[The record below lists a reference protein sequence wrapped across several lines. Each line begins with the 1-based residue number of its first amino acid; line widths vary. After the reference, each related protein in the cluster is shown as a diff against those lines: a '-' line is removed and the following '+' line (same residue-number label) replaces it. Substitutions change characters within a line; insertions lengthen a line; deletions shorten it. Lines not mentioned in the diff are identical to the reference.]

1 MNKPVELDPGRA
13 GDIPVALRGVRD
25 ALVMIVDDEECLIE
39 LTQTLLEEAGY
50 SRFVSTADSPT
61 ALGMLLRERPDV
73 LLCDINMPGV
83 SGFDILSGMQAD
95 PALGYIPVIVL
106 TSADDPETKLRAL
119 ELGATD
125 FLRKPVDPSEL
136 LLRLRNTLAAQA
148 HREHL
153 AQFDH
158 VTGLPNRVRF
168 VDELSR
174 ALQLASETGL
184 PGALLQLG
192 LDRFRQVNEA
202 LGPAAGDALLRQA
215 GERIQHNLKAT
226 GGYAAWLGG
235 DEFCVLF
242 PSVGNLADCAR
253 RAERLREALALPYVL
268 EGRELQATSSIGV
281 TLFPE
286 DGDDADTLLRNAG
299 AALAGAKEAGRN
311 VCRFSSEVSN
321 LRALQRL
328 SLEAELRKAIEQGEL
343 RLFLQ
348 PRVHIARQRLS
359 GAEALMYWLRPSGG
373 LVAPDEFVAVA
384 EESGLI
390 APMCAWALR
399 AACKLNAEWA
409 AQGLPRVPIAV
420 SVSSSQFHQS
430 DFVRAVRTAVGSTG
444 QGQFLRLQLK
454 ESALMK
460 DPVAAIRVLQEL
472 KSLGM
477 TVSIDDFGIGHSSL
491 THLSKLPLD
500 ELKIDRSFLA
510 AVRTATDEA
519 VLVELIIEIAHKLGL
534 SVVAEGVQTRE
545 QLRYL
550 ATRGCDEI
558 QGHLVSAPLAAE
570 DFTAKFLKGRKA
582 SA

>member
-1 MNKPVELDPGRA
+1 MNKPVELNVSDS
-13 GDIPVALRGVRD
+13 
-25 ALVMIVDDEECLIE
+25 LVMIVDDEESLIE

-50 SRFVSTADSPT
+50 GRFVSTSDSSA

-83 SGFDILSGMQAD
+83 SGFDILSGLQGD
-95 PALGYIPVIVL
+95 PALGHIPVIVL

-174 ALQLASETGL
+174 ALQLARETGL

-202 LGPAAGDALLRQA
+202 LGPAAGDLLLRQA
-215 GERIQHNLKAT
+215 GERIQHHLKAS
-226 GGYAAWLGG
+226 GKSGYAAWLGG

-242 PSVGNLADCAR
+242 PRLANLADCAR
-253 RAERLREALALPYVL
+253 RAERLREALELPYVL
-268 EGRELQATSSIGV
+268 EGRELQVTSSIGV
-281 TLFPE
+281 ALFPE
-286 DGDDADTLLRNAG
+286 DGDDVDALLGSAS
-299 AALAGAKEAGRN
+299 AALADAKEAGRN
-311 VCRFSSEVSN
+311 VSRFSSDVSN

-328 SLEAELRKAIEQGEL
+328 GLEAELRRAIEQGEL
-343 RLFLQ
+343 RLLLQ
-348 PRVHIARQRLS
+348 PKVHIARQRMN
-359 GAEALMYWLRPSGG
+359 GAEALMHWLHPSRG
-373 LVAPDEFVAVA
+373 LLPPEEFVAVA
-384 EESGLI
+384 EDAGLI
-390 APMCAWALR
+390 APMGEWALR
-399 AACKLNAEWA
+399 TACKLNAEWA

-420 SVSSSQFHQS
+420 PVSSSQYHQP
-430 DFVRAVRTAVGSTG
+430 DFLRAVRRAIGSTG
-444 QGQFLRLQLK
+444 QGQFLRLQLA
-454 ESALMK
+454 ESALMN
-460 DPVAAIRVLQEL
+460 DPAVAIRVLQEL
-472 KSLGM
+472 KSLGV
-477 TVSIDDFGIGHSSL
+477 TVSIDDFGTGQSSL
-491 THLSKLPLD
+491 GLLGKLPLD

-510 AVRTATDEA
+510 AIRTATDEA
-519 VLVELIIEIAHKLGL
+519 LLVDLIIEIAHKLRL

-550 ATRGCDEI
+550 AMRGCDEV
-558 QGHLVSAPLAAE
+558 QGHVVSAPLPAEEFAAR
-570 DFTAKFLKGRKA
+570 FLKGRRDPA
-582 SA
+582 

>member
-1 MNKPVELDPGRA
+1 MNKRVELDPGRA

-25 ALVMIVDDEECLIE
+25 ALVMIVDDEESLIE
-39 LTQTLLEEAGY
+39 LTQALLEEAGY
-50 SRFVSTADSPT
+50 SRFVSTADSST

-95 PALGYIPVIVL
+95 PALRYIPVIVL

-174 ALQLASETGL
+174 ALQLARETGL
-184 PGALLQLG
+184 PGTLLQLG

-215 GERIQHNLKAT
+215 GERIQHNLKAA

-242 PSVGNLADCAR
+242 PSVGNLADGAR
-253 RAERLREALALPYVL
+253 RAERLREALALPYAL
-268 EGRELQATSSIGV
+268 EGRELQVTSSIGV

-286 DGDDADTLLRNAG
+286 DGEDADTLLRNAG
-299 AALAGAKEAGRN
+299 AALAEAKEAGRN

-399 AACKLNAEWA
+399 AACKLNAGWA

-430 DFVRAVRTAVGSTG
+430 DFVRVVRTALGSTG
-444 QGQFLRLQLK
+444 QGQFLRLQLE

-477 TVSIDDFGIGHSSL
+477 TVSIDDFGIGRSSL
-491 THLSKLPLD
+491 THLSRLPLD
-500 ELKIDRSFLA
+500 ELRIDRSFLA
-510 AVRTATDEA
+510 ALRTATDEA
-519 VLVELIIEIAHKLGL
+519 VLVDLIIEIAHKLGL

-570 DFTAKFLKGRKA
+570 DFTAKFLKGGKA